1 MNKSIMLISVLFV
14 MSCSQTT
21 SSIDDARKSIESKY
35 PNIQITSIEKV
46 NKSFFEVKVGNE
58 IYYLTADLEYLIAGN
73 VIEMST
79 GKNLTENSYK
89 QTRLDYLSQIE
100 DNDVVSYISE
110 DSKHTLTIFTDTSCP
125 YCQKL
130 HNEIRELVS
139 NGISVKYVLFSRN
152 GNDTD
157 AYKDMVSVW
166 CSDDRQ
172 SSLDM
177 LFDNSFI
184 DPQTCE
190 NPISENYDK
199 AMKLKVNGT
208 PMIFFEDGSVIP
220 GYVSSDKII
229 DALNTS
235 R

>member
-1 MNKSIMLISVLFV
+1 

-21 SSIDDARKSIESKY
+21 SNIEDAKKLIESKY
-35 PNIQITSIEKV
+35 PNIQVTSIEKI
-46 NKSFFEVKVGNE
+46 NQSFFEIRVGNE
-58 IYYLTADLEYLIAGN
+58 IYYLTSDLKHLIAGN
-73 VIEMST
+73 VIEMSS

-89 QTRLDYLSQIE
+89 QTRLDYLSQLR
-100 DNDVVSYISE
+100 DDDVISYTSE

-130 HNEIRELVS
+130 HNEIKELVS

-152 GNDTD
+152 GNDAE
-157 AYKDMVSVW
+157 AYSDMVSVW

-172 SSLDM
+172 SALDM

-184 DPQTCE
+184 DAKTCD
-190 NPISENYDK
+190 NPISDNYIK
-199 AMKLKVNGT
+199 AMNLQVNGT

-220 GYVSSDKII
+220 GYVASEKII
-229 DALNTS
+229 DALKAS
-235 R
+235 Q